1 MTLYRYPIII
11 PRRLIDK
18 TIGMAVF
25 DGKQFTLDSGKS
37 YPTEALADMRFG
49 AIGHPARDL
58 WSLLLFLAVSLGC
71 LLLSALFFYVA
82 SGANLLETAFSLV
95 GLICI
100 VIGIWAAG
108 YFQPREYLQLVFT
121 DGNAIILRAPRSF
134 LPLLSRLKPEWA
146 WQERL
151 DNPCPRWARIPLG
164 LCCWALCGVVMYY
177 AAIPDWRLPDKF
189 FSVCI
194 LEKDYPRFIRFTD
207 KAQWQGKTLCPAPYN
222 FQNEEGFYRVTIQR
236 EDENLYAALW
246 NDGPSDPLEYVY
258 RVDDDRITPLK
269 QRGGLLMA
277 RVISIIFAAFP
288 AAFLYAL
295 IKVLWRFYLRRR
307 YASR

>member
-1 MTLYRYPIII
+1 MTTYRYPIII

-18 TIGMAVF
+18 TVGMVAF
-25 DGKQFTLDSGKS
+25 DGEQFTLDNGKS
-37 YPTEALADMRFG
+37 YPAEALADMRFG
-49 AIGHPARDL
+49 AIGYPARAL
-58 WSLLLFLAVSLGC
+58 WSLLLFLAVSLSC
-71 LLLSALFFYVA
+71 LLLSALFFYVV
-82 SGANLLETAFSLV
+82 SGADLLETAFSFV

-100 VIGIWAAG
+100 VIGIWAVG
-108 YFQPREYLQLVFT
+108 HFQPREYLRLAFT
-121 DGNAIILRAPRSF
+121 DGNTIILRAPRSF

-177 AAIPDWRLPDKF
+177 ATIPDWRPADKF
-189 FSVCI
+189 FRVCV
-194 LEKDYPRFIRFTD
+194 LEEDYPRFIRFAD

-236 EDENLYAALW
+236 EGDVFYAALW
-246 NDGPSDPLEYVY
+246 NDSPSDPLEYVY